1 MSQPSFVH
9 LRLHSEYSV
18 VDGIVRIDEA
28 VDAAIVDRM
37 PALALTDLSNVFGLV
52 KFYTAARSRGIKPIA
67 GCDVWITNEA
77 DRDKPHRLLL
87 LCQSHAGY
95 HTLCELLT
103 RAFRGNRHRGRAEL
117 RKSWFPE
124 TGTAGLIALSG
135 AHLGDVG
142 QALLVDNM
150 PLARTLAAEWQA
162 LFGDRYYIELQRI
175 GPGAMSSGG
184 AAVPL
189 EVYVQRAV
197 QLAAETGLP
206 PVATHPIQFVKPD
219 DFRAHEARVCISEGY
234 ILSDQRRPK
243 TFHREQYFKTQAQMA
258 ELFQDIPEAL
268 ANSVEIAKRCNLKLT
283 LGKSQLP
290 VFPTPDGVG
299 IDDYLRARATEGL
312 EQRLE
317 ALYPDAQRRGEERS
331 RYLARLDFELQTIVQ
346 MGFAGYFLIVAD
358 FINWAKTNGVPV
370 GPGRGSGAGSLVA
383 YSLSITDLDPL
394 RYNLL
399 FERFLN
405 PERVSMPD
413 FDIDFCQDGRD
424 RVIDYVKMKFG
435 EESVSQIA
443 TFGTMA
449 AKAVV
454 RDVGR
459 VLDLGYNFCDQIAK
473 LIPFQ
478 PGKHITLADARQ
490 MEPQLKEREK
500 NEEEVAGL
508 LALAEKLEGLTRNVG
523 MHAGGVLIAP
533 GKLTEFCPLYI
544 PDGSDAAVS
553 QYDKDDVEAIG
564 LVKFDFL
571 GLTTLTILD
580 WTVRYIK
587 RLDPSSTISL
597 EHLPLDDPAAY
608 RMFSSANTSAVFQFE
623 SRGMRDMLKRSRP
636 DRFGDIIALVALYR
650 PGPMDLIPSF
660 CERKHGRERVV
671 YPDPRVE
678 PILSETYGIMVY
690 QEQVMQMA
698 QIMGGYSHG
707 GADLLRRAMGKKKP
721 EEMAEHRQIFREG
734 AAKNGLSAHKSDEL
748 FDLMEKF
755 AGYGFNK
762 SHAAAYALVAYQ
774 TAYMKAHHTAA
785 FMAANMSAVMADTD
799 KVQQLFDDSVQNGLA
814 VLPPDVNLSDYRFV
828 PLDTKSIRYGL
839 GAIKGTGEAAIAH
852 IIDERTKNGPFRD
865 LFDFCHRVDKRIV
878 NRRTVE
884 SLVRAGAFDAVNDHR
899 ASLLA
904 SVGMALESAEQA
916 SRAINQVSLFG
927 GFEEPGA
934 AVSLVDVPR
943 WDDLVML
950 QHEKSALGFY
960 LSGHPFRTYE
970 PELRRFISTRL
981 DQISPQPHP
990 VLLAGI
996 MHSLRIQMTRR
1007 GRMAVVL
1014 LDDGKARI
1022 ELTVFN
1028 ELFEQHRHWLKEDQ
1042 LLIVEGKVAHDE
1054 FSGSLRV
1061 SAENLFDLQTA
1072 RNRYAR
1078 GIRITCNGGSS
1089 GRRLREVLTP
1099 YCSGKCPV
1107 QIVYSSNGATCEL
1120 DLGEAWRVNLHDEL
1134 IQSLSQ
1140 WLKPENVQIVYQPAA
1155 LYSA

>member
-1 MSQPSFVH
+1 MSEPAFVH

-18 VDGIVRIDEA
+18 VDGIVRLDEA
-28 VDAAIVDRM
+28 VEAAVADRM
-37 PALALTDLSNVFGLV
+37 PALALTDLSNLFGLV
-52 KFYTAARSRGIKPIA
+52 KFYKTARSRGVKPIA
-67 GCDVWITNEA
+67 GCDVWISNET

-95 HTLCELLT
+95 LKVCALLT
-103 RAFRGNRHRGRAEL
+103 RAFRENRYRGRAEL
-117 RKSWFPE
+117 RKSWFGE
-124 TGTAGLIALSG
+124 MGSEGLIALSG

-142 QALLVDNM
+142 QQLLVDNM
-150 PLARTLAAEWQA
+150 GTAQALAREWAA
-162 LFGDRYYIELQRI
+162 LFPNRYYIELQR
-175 GPGAMSSGG
+175 PGAGALSSGG
-184 AAVPL
+184 ASVPIEL
-189 EVYVQRAV
+189 HVQRAV
-197 QLAAETGLP
+197 QLASELGLP
-206 PVATHPIQFVKPD
+206 PVATHPVQFLRPD

-234 ILSDQRRPK
+234 MLSDQRRPK
-243 TFHREQYFKTQAQMA
+243 SFHREQYFKSQAEIA
-258 ELFQDIPEAL
+258 ELFKDIPEAL

-290 VFPTPDGVG
+290 IFPIPEGVTLA
-299 IDDYLRARATEGL
+299 DYMGARALEGL
-312 EQRLE
+312 DARLE
-317 ALYPDAQRRGEERS
+317 LLYPDPARREAERP
-331 RYLARLDFELQTIVQ
+331 RYVARLDFELSTIVQ
-346 MGFAGYFLIVAD
+346 MGFPGYFLIVAD

-383 YSLSITDLDPL
+383 YSLGITDLDPL

-424 RVIDYVKMKFG
+424 RVIDYVKQKYG
-435 EESVSQIA
+435 HESVSQIA

-459 VLDLGYNFCDQIAK
+459 VLDLGYNFCDQLAK

-478 PGKHITLADARQ
+478 PGKHITLKDARE

-500 NEEEVAGL
+500 SEEEVAEL

-533 GKLTEFCPLYI
+533 GKLTDFCPLYLA
-544 PDGSDAAVS
+544 DNSESAVS
-553 QYDKDDVEAIG
+553 QYDKDDVEAVG

-580 WTVRYIK
+580 WTLRYIRK
-587 RLDPSSTISL
+587 LDPQSALKL
-597 EHLPLDDPAAY
+597 EELPLDDAAAY
-608 RMFSSANTSAVFQFE
+608 KIFWTANTSAVFQFE
-623 SRGMRDMLKRSRP
+623 SRGMRDMLKRSKP

-698 QIMGGYSHG
+698 QIIGGYSLG

-734 AAKNGLSAHKSDEL
+734 AAKNGLSAQKADEL

-762 SHAAAYALVAYQ
+762 SHAAAYALVAYH
-774 TAYMKAHHTAA
+774 TAYMKAHHPAA

-799 KVQQLFDDSVQNGLA
+799 KVQQLFDDSIANGLKM
-814 VLPPDVNLSDYRFV
+814 LPPDVNAAEYRFV
-828 PLDTKSIRYGL
+828 PLDEKSIRYGL
-839 GAIKGTGEAAIAH
+839 GAIKGTGEGAINH
-852 IIDERTKNGPFRD
+852 IIDERTRNGPFKD

-884 SLVRAGAFDAVNDHR
+884 SLVRAGAFDAIVDHR

-904 SVGMALESAEQA
+904 SGGIALESAEQA
-916 SRAINQVSLFG
+916 SRAVNQVSLFG
-927 GFEEPGA
+927 GFEEPGS
-934 AVSLVDVPR
+934 AVSLVDVPQ
-943 WDDLVML
+943 WTDLVKL

-970 PELRRFISTRL
+970 PELRGFISTRL
-981 DQISPQPHP
+981 DQLTPQPHP

-1007 GRMAVVL
+1007 GRMAVIL

-1054 FSGSLRV
+1054 FSGSIRI
-1061 SAENLFDLQTA
+1061 SAESVFDLQTA

-1078 GIRITCNGGSS
+1078 GLRITCNGSSS
-1089 GRRLREVLTP
+1089 GMKLKEVLQP
-1099 YCSGKCPV
+1099 YRSGKCPV
-1107 QIVYSSNGATCEL
+1107 QVVYYKAGASCAI
-1120 DLGEAWRVNLHDEL
+1120 DLGEEWRVNLHDDL
-1134 IQSLSQ
+1134 IESLSQ
-1140 WLKPENVQIVYQPAA
+1140 WVRPENVQIVYQPAA
-1155 LYSA
+1155 MYS